1 MSARTSATRYAKAL
15 LDVSVADSD
24 AERVERD
31 LAAFVAAV
39 DAHRDLR
46 QVLTAPSVPAS
57 GKRGVVTAVATR
69 LGFGPTTMKTLQL
82 LAERD
87 RLALA
92 GALLAVFRERLL
104 ERRKIVRADVRS
116 AVPLSPE
123 ALASITARLG
133 VITGKNVAVDAL
145 VDTSLLGGVVAKVGS
160 TVYDGSVKTQL
171 DKLRKQLAGAGG

>member
-15 LDVSVADSD
+15 LDVSPADAD

-31 LAAFVAAV
+31 LAAFVSVV

-46 QVLTAPSVPAS
+46 LVLTAPSVRVS
-57 GKRGVVTAVATR
+57 GKRGIVTTVATR
-69 LGFGPTTMKTLQL
+69 LGLGPTTLRVLQL

-87 RLALA
+87 RLALTSD
-92 GALLAVFRERLL
+92 LLAVYRERLL
-104 ERRKIVRADVRS
+104 ERRKIVRAEVRS
-116 AVPLSPE
+116 AVPLSPD

-133 VITGKNVAVDAL
+133 AITGKNVAVDASVDAAL
-145 VDTSLLGGVVAKVGS
+145 VGGVVATVGS

-171 DKLRKQLAGAGG
+171 EKLRKQLVGAG